1 MRPGEKVKIDLHGFH
16 PREIIDTGVL
26 REIVRQVWEMGEDSL
41 TLVHGH
47 GRNRGISP
55 GFVNTNT
62 GYFGLRI
69 REALR
74 RDESLREWIFY
85 TTLDRRAIG
94 STTVRPKPNPTPNR
108 KEMAW

>member
-1 MRPGEKVKIDLHGFH
+1 VKIDLHGFH

-26 REIVRQVWEMGEDSL
+26 REILRQAWEMGEDSL

-74 RDESLREWIFY
+74 CDESLREWIFY
-85 TTLDRRAIG
+85 TTLDRREMG
-94 STTVRPKPNPTPNR
+94 STTVRLKPNQTPSR
-108 KEMAW
+108 KEMDW